1 MTDVI
6 IIGAGGHAAELD
18 DYIIYATSLSN
29 DQKLRITGFLDDNP
43 DNYNRYKLSAPLVGG
58 IKDHKVIAGQNYL
71 IGIAGL
77 EFRRLIVSRFIAEGA
92 NFLTFV
98 HPAACVSGSA
108 IISTGSIIGPN
119 ANIGPNVR
127 IGKFTLINARCSIG
141 HDSIIGDYN
150 IISPNV
156 CFSGFTSIGDENLF
170 GINSATIP
178 GISIGNGNTIAA
190 GMVLNQD
197 VGENSVVF
205 YRYKEKVI
213 AVPR

>member
-18 DYIIYATSLSN
+18 DYFSYAASLS
-29 DQKLRITGFLDDNP
+29 DVQKVRITGFLDDKP
-43 DNYNRYKLSAPLVGG
+43 DNYKRYKLSAPLVGG
-58 IKDHKVIAGQNYL
+58 IKDHKVIEGQNYI

-77 EFRRLIVSRFIAEGA
+77 EYRRLIVSRFLAEGA
-92 NFLTFV
+92 TFLTFI
-98 HPAACVSGSA
+98 HPTACVSGSA
-108 IISTGSIIGPN
+108 VIDSGSIVGPN

-141 HDSIIGDYN
+141 HDTLIGDYN

-156 CFSGFTSIGDENLF
+156 CFSGFSIVGDENLF

-178 GISIGNGNTIAA
+178 GINIGNSNTIAA

-197 VGENSVVF
+197 VGDNSVVF